1 MIEHSHENHAWVRFL
16 SSGDSSRFFL
26 GGALALIFPSFLTDF
41 SWHASSYFSFFLTDF
56 SLIARGISKEVAE
69 VWLRKKSILPTTV
82 PFLHLRIDYKV
93 QIESYLKSQNRRY
106 SLFIPYICLIE
117 GAIHPIAFICPSST
131 LGNIFK
137 V

>member
-26 GGALALIFPSFLTDF
+26 GGTLAPISPSFLTEF
-41 SWHASSYFSFFLTDF
+41 SWHASSFFSFFLTDF

-69 VWLRKKSILPTTV
+69 VWLRKKSILTMTV
-82 PFLHLRIDYKV
+82 PFLHLRIDYQV
-93 QIESYLKSQNRRY
+93 QIESYRRY
-106 SLFIPYICLIE
+106 SLFIPYICLVE
-117 GAIHPIAFICPSST
+117 GAIHPNTFICPSST
-131 LGNIFK
+131 LENIFR